1 MSALPFTCP
10 ACGEQ
15 FGYGMSAPLLSVVA
29 VVSFSEPAPCCGARL
44 TGTLHRDG
52 TVEFDGVTS

>member
-10 ACGEQ
+10 SCGER
-15 FGYGMSAPLLSVVA
+15 FGYGSDAPLLSVVSVA
-29 VVSFSEPAPCCGARL
+29 SFSEPAPCCGALL

-52 TVEFDGVTS
+52 TVEFDEVTA